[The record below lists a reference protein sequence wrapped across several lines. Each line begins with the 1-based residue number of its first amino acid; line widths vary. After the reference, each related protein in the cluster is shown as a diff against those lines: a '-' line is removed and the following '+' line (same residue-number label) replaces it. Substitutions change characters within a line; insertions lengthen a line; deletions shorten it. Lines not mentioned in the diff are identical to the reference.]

1 VRILRLLPWL
11 LAAACATAAPAPAPF
26 RDLLDPVDMV
36 RALNDPD
43 GVEVYSHLA
52 SHELLVAVPS
62 LQVAA
67 ILEELHHS
75 HGKLKRAKLR
85 SREPSAGGER
95 IVVEADYSGATMG
108 FTLTLDTQGRLAG
121 LLVQPLGPTP
131 GPADDY
137 RAHVAYSLPVVGE
150 WVVRNGGPEAA
161 QNHHVG
167 NLQQWYAYDL
177 VRTDEAHKSCPEP
190 GEGNAGCLAFDQ
202 DVVAPADG
210 TVTFAADGI
219 PDNTAPGETDKYFV
233 LGNAIGIDHGGGE
246 FSFLCNLE
254 AGSLKVHAGDHVKR
268 GQLLA
273 SVGNS
278 GNSSEPHLHWHLAT
292 DLRVGKGHGL
302 PIRFG
307 PLLVGG
313 KLENEPR
320 PVRGDRI
327 AEPSFAAD
335 APPVTAPAGA
345 KAKPR

>member
-1 VRILRLLPWL
+1 MRDLRPLPWL
-11 LAAACATAAPAPAPF
+11 LAAACAASAPAPTPF

-36 RALNDPD
+36 RALNDPE
-43 GVEVYSHLA
+43 GVEVYGRLA
-52 SHELLVAVPS
+52 TREMLLSVPS
-62 LQVAA
+62 TQVAA
-67 ILEELHHS
+67 TLGEIHRS
-75 HGKLKRAKLR
+75 HGKLKQAKLR
-85 SREPSAGGER
+85 SREPFEGGER
-95 IVVEADYSGATMG
+95 IVVEADYSGATFG
-108 FTLTLDTQGRLAG
+108 FTLTLDAKGRLVG
-121 LLVQPLGPTP
+121 MLMQPLGPMP
-131 GPADDY
+131 GPADGY
-137 RAHVAYSLPVVGE
+137 RAHVPYGLPVVGE
-150 WVVRNGGPEAA
+150 WAVRNGGPEAS

-177 VRTDEAHKSCPEP
+177 VREDEAHKSCPEP

-210 TVTFAADGI
+210 TVTFAVDGI
-219 PDNTAPGETDKYFV
+219 PDNTAPGEMDKYFV
-233 LGNAIGIDHGGGE
+233 PGNAIGIDHGGGE
-246 FSFLCNLE
+246 FSFLCHLE
-254 AGSLKVHAGDHVKR
+254 AGSLKVHAGDRVKR

-292 DLRVGKGHGL
+292 DLRFGKGHGL

-313 KLENEPR
+313 KLQDAPR

-327 AEPSFAAD
+327 AEPGFAAD
-335 APPVTAPAGA
+335 VPATVPSGA